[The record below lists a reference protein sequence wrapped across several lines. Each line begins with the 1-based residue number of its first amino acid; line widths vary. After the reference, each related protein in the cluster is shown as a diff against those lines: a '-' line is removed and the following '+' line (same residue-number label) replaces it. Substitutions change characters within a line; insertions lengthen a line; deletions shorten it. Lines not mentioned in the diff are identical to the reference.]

1 MTIMPQKIVIVRKKR
16 VEVCSVLYDWIGIS
30 RSCFAFGT
38 KVCQECVWL
47 TEWLDPHPSP
57 MWPWL
62 DSASCG
68 FISLVFVLCSER
80 FQVSLV
86 TPVFPHLKNQSWFC
100 LTRFGLSWFLVSSL
114 SRALVR
120 GYTSSNYY
128 CYFCRACQMNVPNC
142 RYTALAVRSS
152 F

>member
-1 MTIMPQKIVIVRKKR
+1 MTIMRQKIIIVKKSALR
-16 VEVCSVLYDWIGIS
+16 FAQFCTTGSEFHVLVLRLERRFVKNVCGW
-30 RSCFAFGT
+30 RSAS
-38 KVCQECVWL
+38 
-47 TEWLDPHPSP
+47 HPSP

-80 FQVSLV
+80 FKVFLV
-86 TPVFPHLKNQSWFC
+86 TPVFPHLKNQNWFC

-114 SRALVR
+114 SRALVL

-142 RYTALAVRSS
+142 RYTALVVRSS